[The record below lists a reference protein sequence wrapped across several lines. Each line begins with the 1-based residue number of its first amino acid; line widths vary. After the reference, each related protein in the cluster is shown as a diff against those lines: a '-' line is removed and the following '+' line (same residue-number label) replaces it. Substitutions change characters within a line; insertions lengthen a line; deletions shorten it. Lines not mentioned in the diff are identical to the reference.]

1 MTEYES
7 GLILLA
13 GLYDSLAVQL
23 ERDRRCLSEGKSPGP
38 AEPRQAGDLALRLTD
53 ADRRIASL
61 ADDWPG
67 IRRRLPA
74 PDQQRIE
81 VLAARLRSQAQ
92 GLQQLARQNEQML
105 QRFRDSTRE
114 SLNEVRRGSQ
124 FLHNVLQQQERHPR
138 FIDAHR

>member
-1 MTEYES
+1 M
-7 GLILLA
+7 LA

-23 ERDRRCLSEGKSPGP
+23 ERDRRCLSEGKSPEP